1 MHEKVILE
9 RKFIIEAAVVRIMKA
24 RQTIIHNDLVSE
36 VMRLVRFPL
45 DVNVLKTR
53 IENLI
58 DMEYM
63 RHDEKDKNTY
73 HYIA

>member
-1 MHEKVILE
+1 
-9 RKFIIEAAVVRIMKA
+9 MKA
-24 RQTIIHNDLVSE
+24 RQTILHNDLVSE

-45 DVNVLKTR
+45 DVSVLKQR

-58 DMEYM
+58 DLEYM
-63 RHDEKDKNTY
+63 RLDDKDKNIY